1 MKFGKI
7 LGNVVSTKKVE
18 VFEGWRLLLVQP
30 LDEKYQDVGLPIV
43 AIDTIQ
49 SGVGDY
55 IYYETSR
62 EAGRVIESAMNPC
75 DAAIMGII
83 DKKNIEE
90 R

>member
-1 MKFGKI
+1 M
-7 LGNVVSTKKVE
+7 STKKVE